1 MIAYNPS
8 FNPPWGLS
16 NPHIQTMSSSVLRKW
31 SLKNSLTGF
40 LNTGHDHIFEVKGQ
54 KLTATLHQQDQS
66 YRPMIA
72 ILPGWLGS
80 GDSSYALGFAHR
92 LWIAGYSVARL
103 TLRDHGETAALNE
116 TMFNSALTDE
126 VVGFVHAATETAERV
141 GVLGFSLGG
150 NFALRVARADPTLS
164 VLAICPAIE
173 PRNTMYSIDRNVI
186 YQRYFLNKWRDIWR
200 VKAETFQEHYR
211 LSDIAPFGS
220 IQSLTEHFVK
230 AQTEFHDVD
239 TYFSAYDLSGDALA
253 GVSASVLVA
262 KDDPIIPFS
271 QFTNLPDSL
280 EIEVTGK
287 GGHGAYLKN
296 WQLDSWLDDYVEQH
310 FARKLPIQ
318 A

>member
-1 MIAYNPS
+1 MIAYE
-8 FNPPWGLS
+8 PPFGLS
-16 NPHIQTMSSSVLRKW
+16 NPHLQTMSSSVLRKW
-31 SLKNSLTGF
+31 SLKNALTDF
-40 LNTGHDHIFEVKGQ
+40 LGTGEDQIFDVNGQ
-54 KLTATLHQQDQS
+54 KLTATLHQQEDKV
-66 YRPMIA
+66 RPMIA

-92 LWIAGYSVARL
+92 LWTAGYSVARL

-126 VVGFVHAATETAERV
+126 VVGFVHAATQTAERV

-150 NFALRVARADPTLS
+150 NFALRVARADPTLN

-200 VKAETFQEHYR
+200 VKAETFKGLYR
-211 LSDIAPFGS
+211 LSDIAAFNS
-220 IQSLTEHFVK
+220 IQTLTEHFVA
-230 AQTEFHDVD
+230 AQTEFNNVD

-253 GVSASVLVA
+253 GVTASVLVA

-271 QFTNLPDSL
+271 QFANLPDSL
-280 EIEVTGK
+280 SIEFTDK

-296 WQLDSWLDDYVEQH
+296 WQLESWLDDYVEQH
-310 FARKLPIQ
+310 FSRTLPIQ
-318 A
+318 T